1 MITLY
6 SSASCTSCRKARSWL
21 EDHDIPFTEKNVFTE
36 KITDEELKAI
46 LQLTENGTNEI
57 ISQRSQAF
65 RELNINI
72 EEMPLGRVLKL
83 IQQHPGIMRR
93 PILVD
98 NKRLLVGYNEEDIR
112 CFLPREIRKIE
123 LSKLHDQLPVNFLMS
138 KSYR

>member
-21 EDHDIPFTEKNVFTE
+21 EEHEIPFTEKNVSTE
-36 KITDEELKAI
+36 KITDQELKSI
-46 LQLTENGTNEI
+46 LQLTENGTKEI

-65 RELNINI
+65 RDLNIDI
-72 EEMPLGRVLKL
+72 EEMPLGKVLHL

-98 NKRLLVGYNEEDIR
+98 DKRLLVGYNEEDIR
-112 CFLPREIRKIE
+112 CFLPRDIRKLE
-123 LSKLHDQLPVNFLMS
+123 LSKLHDQLPVNF
-138 KSYR
+138 

>member
-21 EDHDIPFTEKNVFTE
+21 EEHDIPFTEKNVFTE
-36 KITDEELKAI
+36 KITDEELRAI

-65 RELNINI
+65 RELDINI

-112 CFLPREIRKIE
+112 CFLPREIRKLE
-123 LSKLHDQLPVNFLMS
+123 LSKLHDQLPVN
-138 KSYR
+138 Y

>member
-21 EDHDIPFTEKNVFTE
+21 EEHDIPFTEKNVFTE
-36 KITDEELKAI
+36 KVTDDELRAI

-112 CFLPREIRKIE
+112 CFLPREIRKLE
-123 LSKLHDQLPVNFLMS
+123 LSKLHDQLPVN
-138 KSYR
+138 Y

>member
-21 EDHDIPFTEKNVFTE
+21 EEHDIPFTEKNVFTE
-36 KITDEELKAI
+36 KITDEELRAI

-65 RELNINI
+65 RELDINI

-123 LSKLHDQLPVNFLMS
+123 LSKLHDQLPVNF
-138 KSYR
+138 

>member
-6 SSASCTSCRKARSWL
+6 SSASCTSCRKAKIWL
-21 EDHDIPFTEKNVFTE
+21 EEHDIPFTEKNVFTE
-36 KITDEELKAI
+36 KISDQELKSI

-65 RELNINI
+65 RDLNINI
-72 EEMPLGRVLKL
+72 DDLPLGKVLKL

-98 NKRLLVGYNEEDIR
+98 DKRLLVGYNEEDIR
-112 CFLPREIRKIE
+112 CFLPRDIRKLE
-123 LSKLHDQLPVNFLMS
+123 LSKLHDQLPVNF
-138 KSYR
+138 